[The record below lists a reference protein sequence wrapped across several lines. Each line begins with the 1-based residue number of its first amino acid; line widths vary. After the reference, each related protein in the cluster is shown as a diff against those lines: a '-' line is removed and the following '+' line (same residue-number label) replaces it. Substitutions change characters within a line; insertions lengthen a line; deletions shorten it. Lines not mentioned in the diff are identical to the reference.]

1 MRKKVYVRSLDGFLS
16 VCSTISNYIEE
27 TLMNR
32 GSGRTRFK
40 DRSVSAVLASMD
52 LLSQNHPCSSI

>member
-16 VCSTISNYIEE
+16 VCSTISNYIKE

-40 DRSVSAVLASMD
+40 DRSCPKADMLCYV
-52 LLSQNHPCSSI
+52 I